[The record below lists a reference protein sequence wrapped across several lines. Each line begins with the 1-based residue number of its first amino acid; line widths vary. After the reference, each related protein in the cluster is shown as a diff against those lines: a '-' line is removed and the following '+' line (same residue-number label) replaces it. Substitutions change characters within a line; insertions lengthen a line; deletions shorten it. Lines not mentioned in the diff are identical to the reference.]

1 MSNLTLYL
9 PKFKQFPPKILK
21 VGKEFVD
28 FEIITND
35 DNFYK
40 LEVPADVFTGKE
52 KEIRLYDK
60 DNRLLSSCVFV
71 TDLQEE
77 TEENR
82 IYVYDEE

>member
-1 MSNLTLYL
+1 MSNLTLFM
-9 PKFKQFPPKILK
+9 PKFKQLPPKILK

-28 FEIITND
+28 FEILEETGD
-35 DNFYK
+35 FYK

-52 KEIRLYDK
+52 KEVRLYDK
-60 DNRLLSSCVFV
+60 NNKLLSSCVFV